1 MEKEVYV
8 CGIKQENSGKF
19 VKVFVELFDRSGK
32 KSEFCTSLMSKYN
45 AEKYI
50 SNILKL
56 TGESSWFK
64 VFFGLNPLQFEA
76 VMDSEQNEIVALA
89 NEKATLYKNEIVLT
103 STAKRVAQDEVAM
116 SK

>member
-8 CGIKQENSGKF
+8 CGVRQENSGKF
-19 VKVFVELFDRSGK
+19 AKVFVDLFDRNGK
-32 KSEFCTSLMSKYN
+32 KGEFCTSLMSKYN

-50 SNILKL
+50 SNLLKL

-76 VMDSEQNEIVALA
+76 VVDSEQGEIVALTS
-89 NEKATLYKNEIVLT
+89 EKATLYKNEIVLI
-103 STAKRVAQDEVAM
+103 STAKKATQDEVAM
-116 SK
+116 SR